1 MVVVNV
7 QSLPSV
13 LGASNVLH
21 QSKVFIANFSPSE
34 DQNSKLVLRITK
46 CVKQQHRGHQR
57 NSAMVSSFGI
67 SR

>member
-7 QSLPSV
+7 QPLPSV
-13 LGASNVLH
+13 LGASMPPVESFY
-21 QSKVFIANFSPSE
+21 SKLFLSE